1 MLYISLVRKLSP
13 SKVMNHLSRHDRLSI
28 FGKTIDRVIEHLG
41 FKTGQECN
49 AVARVLESRARSL
62 RFEAVELLCEKTE
75 VQPKDRALLRSAILI
90 ASDGER
96 LSSIALE

>member
-49 AVARVLESRARSL
+49 AIARVLEARARGL
-62 RFEAVELLCEKTE
+62 RFRADELLSKNTE
-75 VQPKDRALLRSAILI
+75 VPRKNRALRRSAVLI